1 MINKSLFGKL
11 SSAVLLFAALA
22 FSAPS
27 IVLADDDGAKIN
39 FIILDAPGE
48 GFNDP
53 TPAAPIGGNPG
64 VTVGQQRLNAF
75 KFAASVWSAKLE
87 SKVPINILAMFDPLF
102 CTATSAVLG
111 SAGAW
116 NIYADFPGAKKPGTW
131 YNSALANKL
140 AKKPQ
145 GDPALSIVDNA
156 DIIARFNAN
165 LGKPGCLEGSGFYLG
180 LDNKAGTLIDL
191 VTVLLHEFGHG
202 LGFQALTFGG
212 TGERIEITP
221 GNFLPAIWESYLL
234 DNTTNKLWVNMTD
247 AERFDSARRA
257 RGLVWNGKHVTK
269 DAPKV
274 LTYGVAELN
283 FTPAIGTGEVLF
295 GTASFGPDIIGSS
308 GRIAKV
314 TDQLN
319 GTGLACDPLNATNAA
334 AVTGKIALIDRGVC
348 GFVVKVKNAQN
359 AGAIGV
365 IIADNAAGAPPPGL
379 GGVDPTITIPAIRIS
394 QPDGVALKAALA
406 NPVNVAGVT
415 ATFNVNLARLN
426 GTDRNGRAL
435 MYTVLPYAGGS
446 SVSHFDTSAKRNL
459 LMEPF
464 INADLLHS
472 VSKPDDLTFSLF
484 KDIGWDD

>member
-11 SSAVLLFAALA
+11 SSAVFLFAAMA
-22 FSAPS
+22 FAAPT
-27 IVLADDDGAKIN
+27 IALADDDAKIN
-39 FIILDAPGE
+39 FIIVDSPGE

-53 TPAAPIGGNPG
+53 TAAAPIGGNPG
-64 VTVGQQRLNAF
+64 ITVGEQRLNAF
-75 KFAASVWSAKLE
+75 KFAAKIWSGKLE
-87 SKVPINILAMFDPLF
+87 SKVPINILAMFDPLS

-116 NIYADFPGAKKPGTW
+116 NIYADFPGAKKRGTW

-140 AKKPQ
+140 AKAPQ
-145 GDPALSIVDNA
+145 GDPALSAIDNA

-180 LDNKAGTLIDL
+180 LDNNHGTLIDL

-221 GNFLPAIWESYLL
+221 GVFLPAIWESYLL

-247 AERFDSARRA
+247 AERAASARRA
-257 RGLVWNGKHVTK
+257 RGLVWNGKQVTR

-274 LTYGVAELN
+274 LSFGVPELN
-283 FTPAIGTGEVLF
+283 FSPDISGGAEILF
-295 GTASFGPDIIGSS
+295 GTASFGPDITGLSAKV
-308 GRIAKV
+308 AKV
-314 TDQLN
+314 TDQAT
-319 GTGLACDPLNATNAA
+319 GAGLACVALDAANAA
-334 AVTGKIALIDRGVC
+334 AVAGKLALIDRGVC

-365 IIADNAAGAPPPGL
+365 LIADNVAASPPPGL
-379 GGVDPTITIPAIRIS
+379 GGADPTITIPAVRIS
-394 QPDGVALKAALA
+394 LADGNLLKAALA
-406 NPVNVAGVT
+406 NPANVAGVT
-415 ATFNVNLARLN
+415 ANISVNLARLN
-426 GTDRNGRAL
+426 GTDKLGRAL
-435 MYTVLPYAGGS
+435 MYSPLPYAGGS

-464 INADLLHS
+464 INDELLHK
-472 VSKPDDLTFSLF
+472 VSKPEDLTLSLF